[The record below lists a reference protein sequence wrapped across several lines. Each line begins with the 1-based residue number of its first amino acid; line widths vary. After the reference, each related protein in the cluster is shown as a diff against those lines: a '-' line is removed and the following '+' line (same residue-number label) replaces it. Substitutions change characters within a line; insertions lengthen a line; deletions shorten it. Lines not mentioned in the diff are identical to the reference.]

1 MEPGQYVTTAFEPK
15 VVFAIESTR
24 TLEPID
30 ERFGAGFAGGGF
42 ESRDDP
48 HRVIGV
54 HSWWRESS
62 PDEVIA
68 EFEAH
73 GSISFGPA
81 TETTV
86 GGVAGTQIDIT
97 IPRLLPLWQDPRSS
111 YSSRLPGG
119 WFLGSRAKGRL
130 IILETQ
136 AGTIV
141 IIAEATEEEW
151 GEFLPVA
158 EEILG
163 GISFPDLG

>member
-1 MEPGQYVTTAFEPK
+1 MEPGQYVTTTFEPR

-30 ERFGAGFAGGGF
+30 ERFIAAFAGGNWIN
-42 ESRDDP
+42 RHDP

-54 HSWWRESS
+54 HGWWREDS

-68 EFEAH
+68 ELEAH

-86 GGVAGTQIDIT
+86 GGLTGTQIDIT
-97 IPRLLPLWQDPRSS
+97 IPALVPLWQDPTSGDS
-111 YSSRLPGG
+111 PG
-119 WFLGSRAKGRL
+119 WFLGSRTAGLL
-130 IILETQ
+130 IILDTQ

-151 GEFLPVA
+151 DEFLPVA
-158 EEILG
+158 EEILA
-163 GISFPDLG
+163 GISFPDL